1 MMVPTFRP
9 SAVMTPARLPSL
21 SVRASTSACAGPGAT
36 IIATL
41 ATMSLSQNYQPI
53 EDEGRGEHHQRL
65 IVLGFLLPPDAEFA
79 HIVEPGNR
87 PLDFPAARRLD
98 WFSNPR
104 PVILTTTFDM
114 GNVAESSDQVIDLVI
129 VIGLVQAQVLA
140 FPATWLGT
148 WHNQALAQQVG

>member
-1 MMVPTFRP
+1 MSHWAPNG
-9 SAVMTPARLPSL
+9 
-21 SVRASTSACAGPGAT
+21 TSNKQ
-36 IIATL
+36 
-41 ATMSLSQNYQPI
+41 LSQNYQPI

-104 PVILTTTFDM
+104 PVILTMTF
-114 GNVAESSDQVIDLVI
+114 GAALGP
-129 VIGLVQAQVLA
+129 IGRIGTGRS
-140 FPATWLGT
+140 AT
-148 WHNQALAQQVG
+148 